1 MLNFQ
6 NLEKSRIKIYKSYYS
21 DPKAVGLEYNFV
33 SAYLWAR
40 EYDIKV
46 AFFEDTLIKAYFRG
60 DGTVWGYCLPSGKN
74 VKGAIEAVFA
84 DAKEKNE
91 PACFGYLSQKER
103 DTLEELYPGR
113 FEFERSDTTQ
123 DYIYFTDDLAFLAG
137 KKYHSKRNHISKFYR
152 TYDNAEVRSI
162 TPENIGDALTVVEL
176 WCTENGID
184 RESYAEYYV
193 IREALD
199 NLIEFAMRGII
210 LYVERKPVAMT
221 LGSEISPV
229 CFDVNFEKALTVYDG
244 SYAVINNEFAKRLTA
259 YTYINREEDLGLE
272 GLRKSKLSY
281 HPAIIYDRYDGVAKW

>member
-6 NLEKSRIKIYKSYYS
+6 HLEKSKIKEYESYYS
-21 DPKAVGLEYNFV
+21 DPNAVGLEYNFV
-33 SAYLWAR
+33 SAYLWSR

-46 AFFEDTLIKAYFRG
+46 AFYDDTMIKAYFRDNG
-60 DGTVWGYCLPSGKN
+60 SVWGYCLPSGKN
-74 VKGAIEAVFA
+74 VKGAVGAVFA

-91 PACFGYLSQKER
+91 RACFGYLSQKER
-103 DTLEELYPGR
+103 DALEALCPER
-113 FEFERSDTTQ
+113 FVFERSDTTQ
-123 DYIYFTDDLAFLAG
+123 DYIYFSDDLAYLAG
-137 KKYHSKRNHISKFYR
+137 KKYHSKRNHISKFFR
-152 TYDNAEVRSI
+152 TFGNTEVKSI
-162 TPENIGDALTVVEL
+162 APENIGDAMTVVEL
-176 WCTENGID
+176 WCEENGID

-229 CFDVNFEKALTVYDG
+229 CFDVNFEKALTAYDG

>member
-6 NLEKSRIKIYKSYYS
+6 HLEKSKIKEYESYYS
-21 DPKAVGLEYNFV
+21 DPNAVGLEYNFV
-33 SAYLWAR
+33 SAYLWSR

-46 AFFEDTLIKAYFRG
+46 AFCDDTLIKAYFRDNG
-60 DGTVWGYCLPSGKN
+60 SVWGYCLPSGKN
-74 VKGAIEAVFA
+74 VKGAVEAVFA

-91 PACFGYLSQKER
+91 RACFGYLSQKER
-103 DTLEELYPGR
+103 DALEALCPDR
-113 FEFERSDTTQ
+113 FVFERSDTTQ
-123 DYIYFTDDLAFLAG
+123 DYIYFSDDLAYLAG
-137 KKYHSKRNHISKFYR
+137 QKYHSKRNHISKFFR
-152 TYDNAEVRSI
+152 TFGNTEVKSI
-162 TPENIGDALTVVEL
+162 TPENIGDAMTVVEL
-176 WCTENGID
+176 WCEENGID
-184 RESYAEYYV
+184 RESYSEYYV

-199 NLIEFAMRGII
+199 NLIEFEMRGII
-210 LYVERKPVAMT
+210 LYVDRKPVAMT

-229 CFDVNFEKALTVYDG
+229 CFDVNFEKALTAYDG

>member
-6 NLEKSRIKIYKSYYS
+6 HLEKSKIKEYESYYS
-21 DPKAVGLEYNFV
+21 DPNAVGLEYNFV
-33 SAYLWAR
+33 SAYLWSR

-46 AFFEDTLIKAYFRG
+46 AFYDDTMIKAYFR
-60 DGTVWGYCLPSGKN
+60 
-74 VKGAIEAVFA
+74 
-84 DAKEKNE
+84 EKNE
-91 PACFGYLSQKER
+91 RACFGYLSQKER
-103 DTLEELYPGR
+103 DALEALCPER
-113 FEFERSDTTQ
+113 FVFERSDTTQ
-123 DYIYFTDDLAFLAG
+123 DYIYFSDDLAYLAG
-137 KKYHSKRNHISKFYR
+137 KKYHSKRNHISKFFR
-152 TYDNAEVRSI
+152 TFGNTEVKSI
-162 TPENIGDALTVVEL
+162 APENIGDAMTVVEL
-176 WCTENGID
+176 WCEENGID

-229 CFDVNFEKALTVYDG
+229 CFDVNFEKALTAYDG